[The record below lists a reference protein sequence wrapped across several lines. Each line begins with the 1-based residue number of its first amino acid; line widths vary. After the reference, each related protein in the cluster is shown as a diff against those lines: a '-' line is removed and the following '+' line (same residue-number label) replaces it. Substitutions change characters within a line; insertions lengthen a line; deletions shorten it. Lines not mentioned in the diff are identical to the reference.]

1 MIILAIKNTILP
13 LIVIAGNASIARSL
27 SEKFTGSKYYFA
39 IMEEPWVLRPDAK
52 NEIIRRN
59 NLLHFIPHEHLIL
72 AGCGD
77 KTRELFMKHFPR
89 KYHRRVIVIEED
101 AGIDKFMGI
110 LKKYLNKSTVDKQ
123 YIDLSE
129 LQHLATSE
137 QIAVIEE
144 SGSIGE
150 VIAENFCIANGYKIL
165 KVEEVTK
172 KLADEVEELLRNW
185 NLAEDSLIR
194 KEAKDEL
201 FKIFRNRVGKLEE
214 FEFKRVVFFTNG
226 IPYGILPF
234 RFPVAHFLLERDLG
248 LQILRGYKRINEGNS
263 SFALS
268 MICDPGD
275 IPNTE
280 SVGIK
285 KKFKTS
291 GINILDLSG
300 ANAQPYR
307 FMHLIERYPFD
318 FIMISS
324 HAGELSGK
332 RITSKV
338 TSSKGI
344 INDVVYDLYACFA
357 LQPGE
362 DKVTVTELIIP
373 ISIDGILW
381 TDKKQLRDNDRAR
394 HFNFEEFRKDLNY
407 DKKEKIIK
415 TEDRKGRKFSNALQL
430 YKGSW
435 IPALHSVGDSRY
447 PIIFNNACSS
457 WIEMA
462 NRFLFAGASVY
473 IGTTKDINTTIASDC
488 GIKFIEFALKQKSML
503 FSLYRAQKTFVRELG
518 YSPYLYWGHP
528 DISLRP
534 TYLDTQKI
542 RRQRIQDVISG
553 LHKMLLEC
561 NDERKKKTIK
571 CYIKCISEAG

>member
-1 MIILAIKNTILP
+1 MVKKTILP
-13 LIVIAGNASIARSL
+13 LIAIVSNASIAKSL
-27 SEKFTGSKYYFA
+27 SQKFTSNKYYFA
-39 IMEEPWVLRPDAK
+39 IMEEPWVSRIDAE
-52 NEIIRRN
+52 NEIVRRN
-59 NLLHFIPHEHLIL
+59 NLLALFQHEYLIL
-72 AGCGD
+72 AGCEE
-77 KTRELFMKHFPR
+77 KTRDLFMKHFPR

-137 QIAVIEE
+137 QIAIIEK
-144 SGSIGE
+144 SDSIGE

-165 KVEEVTK
+165 KVEKVTK
-172 KLADEVEELLRNW
+172 ELADEVDELLRNW
-185 NLAEDSLIR
+185 NLAENSLIR
-194 KEAKDEL
+194 KESKDEL
-201 FKIFRNRVGKLEE
+201 FKIFRSRVGKLEE

-234 RFPVAHFLLERDLG
+234 RSPVAHFLLERDLG

-285 KKFKTS
+285 KKFKTN

-435 IPALHSVGDSRY
+435 IPALHAVGDIRY

-473 IGTTKDINTTIASDC
+473 IGTTKDINTIMAFDC

-503 FSLYRAQKTFVRELG
+503 FSLFRAQKTFVRELG

-542 RRQRIQDVISG
+542 KIQRIQGVISG
-553 LHKMLLEC
+553 LSRLLLNC
-561 NDERKKKTIK
+561 KDEHKKKTIRSF
-571 CYIKCISEAG
+571 IKCISEA

>member
-1 MIILAIKNTILP
+1 MKKTILP
-13 LIVIAGNASIARSL
+13 LMAIVGNASIARAL
-27 SEKFTGSKYYFA
+27 SERFTGSKYYFA
-39 IMEEPWVLRPDAK
+39 IMEEPWVSRPDAE

-59 NLLHFIPHEHLIL
+59 NLLASFQHEYLIL
-72 AGCGD
+72 AGCGK

-123 YIDLSE
+123 YIDLYE
-129 LQHLATSE
+129 LQHLATGE
-137 QIAVIEE
+137 QIAVIEK
-144 SGSIGE
+144 SDLIGE

-165 KVEEVTK
+165 KVEKVTK
-172 KLADEVEELLRNW
+172 ELADEVDELLRNW
-185 NLAEDSLIR
+185 NLAKDSLIR
-194 KEAKDEL
+194 KESKDEL
-201 FKIFRNRVGKLEE
+201 FKIFRSRVGKLEE

-234 RFPVAHFLLERDLG
+234 RSPVAHFLLERDLG

-285 KKFKTS
+285 KKFKTN
-291 GINILDLSG
+291 GIDILDLSG

-435 IPALHSVGDSRY
+435 IPVLHVVGDIRY

-473 IGTTKDINTTIASDC
+473 IGTTKDINTIMAFDC

-503 FSLYRAQKTFVRELG
+503 FSLFRAQKTFVRELG

-534 TYLDTQKI
+534 TYLDVQKI
-542 RRQRIQDVISG
+542 KKQRIQDVISG
-553 LHKMLLEC
+553 LDKMLFEC
-561 NDERKKKTIK
+561 KDDLMKKTIR
-571 CYIKCISEAG
+571 CFIECILEAG

>member
-1 MIILAIKNTILP
+1 MKKTILP
-13 LIVIAGNASIARSL
+13 LMAIVGNASIARVL
-27 SEKFTGSKYYFA
+27 SERFTGSKCYFA
-39 IMEEPWVLRPDAK
+39 IMEEPWVLRPDAS
-52 NEIIRRN
+52 NEIIKRN
-59 NLLHFIPHEHLIL
+59 NLLASFQHEYLIL
-72 AGCGD
+72 AGCGE
-77 KTRELFMKHFPR
+77 KTRELFMKIFPQ

-101 AGIDKFMGI
+101 AGIDKFIEI

-137 QIAVIEE
+137 QIAVIEK
-144 SGSIGE
+144 SDSIGE

-165 KVEEVTK
+165 KVEKVTK
-172 KLADEVEELLRNW
+172 ELADEVDELLRNW

-194 KEAKDEL
+194 KESKDEL
-201 FKIFRNRVGKLEE
+201 FNIFRSRVGKLEE

-234 RFPVAHFLLERDLG
+234 RSPVAHFLLERDLG

-285 KKFKTS
+285 KKFKTN
-291 GINILDLSG
+291 GIDILDLSG

-415 TEDRKGRKFSNALQL
+415 TEDREGRKFSNALQL

-435 IPALHSVGDSRY
+435 IPALHEVGDIRY

-473 IGTTKDINTTIASDC
+473 IGTTKDINTIMAFDC

-503 FSLYRAQKTFVRELG
+503 FSLFRAQKTFVKELG

-534 TYLDTQKI
+534 TYLDAQKI
-542 RRQRIQDVISG
+542 KKQRIQDVISG
-553 LHKMLLEC
+553 LNKKLFEC
-561 NDERKKKTIK
+561 KDDLMKKTIR
-571 CYIKCISEAG
+571 CFIKCILEAG

>member
-1 MIILAIKNTILP
+1 MKKTILP
-13 LIVIAGNASIARSL
+13 LMAIVGNASIARAL
-27 SEKFTGSKYYFA
+27 SERFTRSKYYFA
-39 IMEEPWVLRPDAK
+39 IMEEPWVSRPDAE

-59 NLLHFIPHEHLIL
+59 NLLASFQHEYLIL
-72 AGCGD
+72 AGCGE
-77 KTRELFMKHFPR
+77 KTRELFMKHFPL

-137 QIAVIEE
+137 QIAVIEK
-144 SGSIGE
+144 SDSIGE

-165 KVEEVTK
+165 KVEKVTK
-172 KLADEVEELLRNW
+172 ELADEVDELLRNW

-194 KEAKDEL
+194 KESKDEL
-201 FKIFRNRVGKLEE
+201 FKILRSRVGKLEE

-234 RFPVAHFLLERDLG
+234 RSPVAHFLLERDLG

-285 KKFKTS
+285 KKFKTN
-291 GINILDLSG
+291 GIDILDLSG

-435 IPALHSVGDSRY
+435 IPALHVVGDIRY

-473 IGTTKDINTTIASDC
+473 IGTTKDINTIMASDC

-503 FSLYRAQKTFVRELG
+503 FSLFRAQKTFVRELG

-534 TYLDTQKI
+534 TYLDAQKI
-542 RRQRIQDVISG
+542 KKQRIQDVISG
-553 LHKMLLEC
+553 LNKKLFEYKDDLM
-561 NDERKKKTIK
+561 KKTIRSF
-571 CYIKCISEAG
+571 IKCILEAGKV

>member
-1 MIILAIKNTILP
+1 MKKTILP
-13 LIVIAGNASIARSL
+13 LISIVGNASIARAL
-27 SEKFTGSKYYFA
+27 SERFTGSKYYFA
-39 IMEEPWVLRPDAK
+39 IMEEPWVSRLDAE
-52 NEIIRRN
+52 NEIIKRN
-59 NLLHFIPHEHLIL
+59 NLLAYIQHEHLIL
-72 AGCGD
+72 AGCGE

-89 KYHRRVIVIEED
+89 KYHRKVIVIEEE
-101 AGIDKFMGI
+101 AAIDKSMAV
-110 LKKYLNKSTVDKQ
+110 LKKYLSKSTADKQ
-123 YIDLSE
+123 YIDLSK
-129 LQHLATSE
+129 LQYLATSE
-137 QIAVIEE
+137 QIAVIEK

-165 KVEEVTK
+165 KVEKVTK
-172 KLADEVEELLRNW
+172 KLVDEVEELLRNW

-201 FKIFRNRVGKLEE
+201 FKIIRNRVGKLEE

-234 RFPVAHFLLERDLG
+234 RSPVAHFLLERDLG

-280 SVGIK
+280 SFGIK
-285 KKFKTS
+285 KKFKAN
-291 GINILDLSG
+291 GIDILDLSG

-381 TDKKQLRDNDRAR
+381 TDKKQLKDNDRAR

-435 IPALHSVGDSRY
+435 IPALHVVGDIRY

-503 FSLYRAQKTFVRELG
+503 FSLFRAQKTFVRELG

-534 TYLDTQKI
+534 TYLDAQKI
-542 RRQRIQDVISG
+542 KKQRIQDVTSG
-553 LHKMLLEC
+553 LSKMLLEC
-561 NDERKKKTIK
+561 KDEQKKKTIR
-571 CYIKCISEAG
+571 CYIKCISEVG

>member
-1 MIILAIKNTILP
+1 MIIFAMKKTILP
-13 LIVIAGNASIARSL
+13 LIAIVSNASIAKSL
-27 SEKFTGSKYYFA
+27 SQKFTSNKYYFA
-39 IMEEPWVLRPDAK
+39 IMEEPWVSRIDAE
-52 NEIIRRN
+52 NEIIRRI
-59 NLLHFIPHEHLIL
+59 NLLALFQHEYLIL
-72 AGCGD
+72 AGCEE
-77 KTRELFMKHFPR
+77 KTRDLFMKHFPR

-110 LKKYLNKSTVDKQ
+110 LKKYLNKSTVNKQ

-137 QIAVIEE
+137 QIAVIEK
-144 SGSIGE
+144 SDSIGE

-165 KVEEVTK
+165 KVEKVTK
-172 KLADEVEELLRNW
+172 ELAGEVDELLRNW

-194 KEAKDEL
+194 KESKDEL
-201 FKIFRNRVGKLEE
+201 FKIFRSRVGKLEE

-234 RFPVAHFLLERDLG
+234 RSPVAHFLLERDLG
-248 LQILRGYKRINEGNS
+248 LQILRGYKRINEGNN

-275 IPNTE
+275 FPNTE

-285 KKFKTS
+285 KKFKTN

-435 IPALHSVGDSRY
+435 IPALRAVGDTRY

-473 IGTTKDINTTIASDC
+473 IGTTKDISTIMAFDC

-503 FSLYRAQKTFVRELG
+503 FSLFRAQKTFVRELG

-542 RRQRIQDVISG
+542 KIQRIQGVISG
-553 LHKMLLEC
+553 LSRLLLNC
-561 NDERKKKTIK
+561 KDEHKKKTIRSF
-571 CYIKCISEAG
+571 IKCISEA